1 MYYTEFLLNVSVC
14 DPFFS
19 DTHVSLLVMH
29 GRVLRAYWVLSL
41 PPCHPSI
48 PLSGSSLAPNPLST
62 MTQEEQREVS
72 ERSVKGQ

>member
-41 PPCHPSI
+41 PVILPFLCLGR
-48 PLSGSSLAPNPLST
+48 PLPATPFPP
-62 MTQEEQREVS
+62 
-72 ERSVKGQ
+72 